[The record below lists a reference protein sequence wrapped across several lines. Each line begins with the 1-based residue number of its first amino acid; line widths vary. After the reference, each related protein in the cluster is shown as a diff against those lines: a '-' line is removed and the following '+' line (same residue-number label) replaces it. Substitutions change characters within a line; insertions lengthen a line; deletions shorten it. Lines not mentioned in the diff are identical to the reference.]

1 MSIFKKEC
9 FQEYLYK
16 RKWCKKTF
24 DNHLD
29 RKKWVD
35 EREYDTRYV
44 ILNSSK

>member
-16 RKWCKKTF
+16 RKFRKKIF

-29 RKKWVD
+29 RKQWKD
-35 EREYDTRYV
+35 ERQYDTRYV
-44 ILNSSK
+44 MLNSSK